1 MLNIYGIRFADNQL
15 RRYEMLIDRLLFNDS
30 APKVLRKAL
39 DFQSQRNLLISSNIS
54 NLDTPGYS
62 AKDIDFKSQLV
73 NAMGRGGDLAMKVT
87 QPGHLGPGASA
98 LQAMQPQT
106 FFEKDESRS
115 DGNNV
120 NIDKEMAKL
129 AENQI
134 SYNATVQLL
143 SKRSST
149 IRAAINESAQT

>member
-1 MLNIYGIRFADNQL
+1 M
-15 RRYEMLIDRLLFNDS
+15 MLIYRLLFSDNV
-30 APKVLRKAL
+30 PKILVKAL
-39 DFQSQRNLLISSNIS
+39 DFQSQRHLLIASNIS
-54 NLDTPGYS
+54 NLDTPGYQ

-87 QPGHLGPGASA
+87 QSGHLGPGASA
-98 LQAMQPQT
+98 LKSMQPQI
-106 FFEKDESRS
+106 FIESDESRS

-134 SYNATVQLL
+134 AYNATIQML

-149 IRAAINESAQT
+149 IRAAINESTQT

>member
-1 MLNIYGIRFADNQL
+1 
-15 RRYEMLIDRLLFNDS
+15 MLIDRLLFNDNV
-30 APKVLRKAL
+30 PKILVKAL
-39 DFQSQRNLLISSNIS
+39 DFQSHRHLLISSNIS
-54 NLDTPGYS
+54 NLDTPGYK

-73 NAMGRGGDLAMKVT
+73 SAMGRQGDLAMKVT

-98 LQAMQPQT
+98 LKSMQPET
-106 FFEKDESRS
+106 FIESDESRS

-134 SYNATVQLL
+134 AYNATIQML

-149 IRAAINESAQT
+149 IRAAINESTQT

>member
-1 MLNIYGIRFADNQL
+1 
-15 RRYEMLIDRLLFNDS
+15 MLIDRLLFNDS

-62 AKDIDFKSQLV
+62 AKDIDFKSQL
-73 NAMGRGGDLAMKVT
+73 ARAIGRQGDLAMKVT
-87 QPGHLGPGASA
+87 QPGHLGPGKAA
-98 LQAMQPQT
+98 LKSMQPQVFT
-106 FFEKDESRS
+106 ESDPARS
-115 DGNNV
+115 NGNNV

-134 SYNATVQLL
+134 AYNATVQLMG
-143 SKRSST
+143 KRAST